1 MSLIVV
7 MLWQHTFENHVK
19 EQAMNIPCNQV
30 EINITEPI
38 RLIRLKEV
46 QNRLGVSRS
55 TIYLWIAEGTFPK
68 PIKMGARLV
77 AWPEHTLNLWM
88 QERLSRAGGKNLE
101 RQEH

>member
-1 MSLIVV
+1 MS
-7 MLWQHTFENHVK
+7 
-19 EQAMNIPCNQV
+19 IPCNQV
-30 EINITEPI
+30 EIKITEPI

-55 TIYLWIAEGTFPK
+55 TIYLWIAEGNFPK